1 MTGYWSLAYPK
12 MKHRSN
18 HKKLMVACMVLTI
31 SDLSSEKIAYEKLEY
46 DNRHCTIWKK
56 GVMHVKNS
64 CWLPSPTIE
73 ILTSHSHFM
82 AIWRI
87 GIDVVGAITP
97 PSSKSHRYI
106 LAITLYFSK
115 WLEAISLKE
124 VKASNVVKFI
134 KNHVIYRFGI
144 PKWIVHDN
152 EPYFVGQSFY
162 KLCNKFKIRS
172 IASTA
177 YSLAA
182 NGQVETF
189 NNTMI
194 KVLKKLVKK
203 NKRGWNEK
211 LGECLS
217 AYRTTMRT
225 PTNAIS
231 FSLVYGC
238 MAIFPLEIQISS
250 LCILLALVITENNH
264 KLRLQELEILDE
276 KSFKASNA

>member
-1 MTGYWSLAYPK
+1 
-12 MKHRSN
+12 
-18 HKKLMVACMVLTI
+18 
-31 SDLSSEKIAYEKLEY
+31 
-46 DNRHCTIWKK
+46 
-56 GVMHVKNS
+56 
-64 CWLPSPTIE
+64 
-73 ILTSHSHFM
+73 
-82 AIWRI
+82 
-87 GIDVVGAITP
+87 
-97 PSSKSHRYI
+97 
-106 LAITLYFSK
+106 
-115 WLEAISLKE
+115 
-124 VKASNVVKFI
+124 
-134 KNHVIYRFGI
+134 
-144 PKWIVHDN
+144 
-152 EPYFVGQSFY
+152 
-162 KLCNKFKIRS
+162 
-172 IASTA
+172 
-177 YSLAA
+177 
-182 NGQVETF
+182 
-189 NNTMI
+189 MI